1 MYCRK
6 CGNQIPN
13 DSVFCLKCGEKVV
26 EADWQPNSNS
36 DELAQAV
43 PGETDDTLMDT
54 DNKEQNSDSVENEPK
69 IRMNFR
75 LIAIAIGVIAVFAIL
90 LSVINESRR
99 CSFSSCENIKAE
111 NSKYCR
117 EHTCKYEGCYSSKTK
132 NDTYCYHHEL
142 ELCCSED
149 DCDGLKVDGGEY
161 CYSHTCKNSSCL
173 EARFWDTDYCLE
185 HQISM
190 REKLTNSS
198 FYFSLNSAGGIVF
211 SFSATNSTGKEIKYV
226 RFEVELYN
234 AVGDRAYDEIKN
246 TSTVDVEIIGP
257 VKAGKKVSLS
267 KEIIGYCDNCAKIQI
282 NDITIVY
289 TDGTSETGSFN
300 YYYEN

>member
-6 CGNQIPN
+6 CGNQIPD

-26 EADWQPNSNS
+26 EADLQPNRIF
-36 DELAQAV
+36 DELV
-43 PGETDDTLMDT
+43 SRPDDTLT
-54 DNKEQNSDSVENEPK
+54 GTGSNEHNSKSVESESPAK
-69 IRMNFR
+69 PNFR
-75 LIAIAIGVIAVFAIL
+75 FVAIAIGVIAVFVIL
-90 LSVINESRR
+90 FSIINESRR

-117 EHTCKYEGCYSSKTK
+117 EHTCEYEDCNSSKTK

-149 DCDGLKVDGGEY
+149 DCDSLKVTGGEY
-161 CYSHTCKNSSCL
+161 CYAHTCKNANCL
-173 EARFWDTDYCLE
+173 EARFWDTDYCWD

-190 REKLTNSS
+190 RERLTNSS
-198 FYFSLNSAGGIVF
+198 FFFSLNSAGGIVF
-211 SFSATNSTGKEIKYV
+211 SFNATNSTGKEIKYV

-234 AVGDRAYDEIKN
+234 AVGDRAYDEIKD

-257 VKAGKKVSLS
+257 VKAGKEVSLS

-300 YYYEN
+300 YYYEK